1 MPSLFFIQPAT
12 KQNKLMEE
20 VMKNMRYVFLALM
33 IGTFVALSGGAFD
46 VAQAKGPEDLNRDA
60 NEALH
65 MLTSTNPVAADL
77 SKKAKAV
84 LIFPNIVKAGL
95 IFGGAYGEGVLKQG
109 STIDGYYNSVTGSF
123 GWQAGA
129 QSYGYVV
136 FLMNDKAVNYIHKT
150 HGWEIGTG
158 PTVVMVNA
166 GVAKN
171 LSTSTLKNDA
181 YAFIFDQQGLM
192 ASLSIEGTKISRIR
206 NP

>member
-1 MPSLFFIQPAT
+1 MLV
-12 KQNKLMEE
+12 K
-20 VMKNMRYVFLALM
+20 
-33 IGTFVALSGGAFD
+33 
-46 VAQAKGPEDLNRDA
+46 A
-60 NEALH
+60 N
-65 MLTSTNPVAADL
+65 PIAADI
-77 SKKAKAV
+77 SKRAKAV

-95 IFGGAYGEGVLKQG
+95 IFGGAYGEGVLQQDGK
-109 STIDGYYNSVTGSF
+109 IDGYYNSVTASF

-136 FLMNDKAVNYIHKT
+136 FLMSDKAIKYVRDT

-158 PTVVMVNA
+158 PTVVMVNE

-171 LSTSTLKNDA
+171 LSTSSLKKDA

-206 NP
+206 K

>member
-1 MPSLFFIQPAT
+1 MQIKRPRFWVL
-12 KQNKLMEE
+12 L
-20 VMKNMRYVFLALM
+20 
-33 IGTFVALSGGAFD
+33 IGTLAAMSLGAIPSTR
-46 VAQAKGPEDLNRDA
+46 AETPEDLNTNADQ
-60 NEALH
+60 ALH
-65 MLTSTNPVAADL
+65 TLTSTNPLAADL

-84 LIFPNIVKAGL
+84 LIFPNIIKAGL

-109 STIDGYYNSVTGSF
+109 GKVSGYYNSVTASWGF
-123 GWQAGA
+123 QAGA

-136 FLMNDKAVNYIHKT
+136 FLMSKKAIKYVHDT

-158 PTVVMVNA
+158 PTVVVVNE

-171 LSTSTLKNDA
+171 LSTSSLKDDA

-192 ASLSIEGTKISRIR
+192 VSLSIEGTKISRIR